1 MKKSIIL
8 FALLISMITNVYS
21 QSGSS
26 YYMPLCIGNYASF
39 NTPQSGDYGGRKT
52 NYHIK
57 QSDLVVGQIAYLQE
71 AYEIGDNS
79 PNDTSIFQQIWL
91 RKDASGNILMVAIN
105 VEGTGLLADAMILPV
120 AHRFIPNE
128 YLTLGYTRS
137 YVFGDQTTYDT
148 VMSISAN
155 VGSYNNCIVVRET
168 IVSDQSVEKIDEY
181 YYAPSAGI
189 VKMQRLYNRDEPQFF
204 TASLTN
210 ILNYDC
216 YVGLQDNEFIDG
228 KTIKVYPNPASGI
241 VNLEINNVNKEVL
254 TLNIYNIIGSLV
266 KRETIRHEKNQV
278 SVGDLL
284 NGIYLIEIRSNDSSQ
299 RQKLII
305 QNNNSK

>member
-21 QSGSS
+21 QTGSS

-39 NTPQSGDYGGRKT
+39 NTPQSGDYSSRISK
-52 NYHIK
+52 YRIK
-57 QSDLVVGQIAYLQE
+57 QSDLVGGQIAYLQE
-71 AYEIGDNS
+71 AYEILDNQ

-91 RKDASGNILMVAIN
+91 RKDISGNILMVAIN
-105 VEGTGLLADAMILPV
+105 VEGTGLLADAMILSV
-120 AHRFIPNE
+120 AHKFIPNE
-128 YLTLGYTRS
+128 YLTLAYTRS
-137 YVFGDQTTYDT
+137 YVFGDQITYDT
-148 VMSISAN
+148 VMSISAI

-278 SVGDLL
+278 NVGDLL

-305 QNNNSK
+305 QK